1 MNSFLISITQDL
13 ELKEDNEGNANTSED
28 VLDAFNS
35 YSNIERTRGTV
46 KNNEK
51 FSFQPVP
58 EYLIREIIL
67 NLDGSKATSVGDI
80 SSDILKSTVDEHLS

>member
-35 YSNIERTRGTV
+35 YPSIERTRGTV

>member
-35 YSNIERTRGTV
+35 YSSIERTRGTV

-51 FSFQPVP
+51 FSFQPVL